1 MIIRF
6 FKIFSVIAV
15 AGVVAP
21 ASLSAA
27 PLDPIGNVEEVA
39 ILAPGTPLGSRQSV
53 DYRTC
58 NLEEQE
64 KRYTY
69 NPDEKEFP
77 CKAVKRSKLDVL
89 GEGKAERTA
98 AGGAGPITSV
108 SVHKEGKPSGGRGMD
123 GIRSDTLSR
132 NGWSFF
138 ASVDHGSDDSGSDG
152 GGSDDGGS
160 DGGGSDDGGSDGGGS
175 DDGGSDDGG
184 SGGGSDDGGS
194 NDDDDGDD
202 DDGGDD

>member
-15 AGVVAP
+15 AGLMVP

-27 PLDPIGNVEEVA
+27 SIDPIGDVEEVA
-39 ILAPGTPLGSRQSV
+39 VLAPGTPLGSQRAV
-53 DYRTC
+53 DYSTC
-58 NLEEQE
+58 NLEKQE
-64 KRYTY
+64 RRHTY
-69 NPDEKEFP
+69 NPDENEFP

-89 GEGKAERTA
+89 GEGKAERTG

-138 ASVDHGSDDSGSDG
+138 ASVDHGSDDSGSDDG
-152 GGSDDGGS
+152 GSDDSGSDDGGSDDGGS

-175 DDGGSDDGG
+175 D
-184 SGGGSDDGGS
+184 GGGSDDGGS
-194 NDDDDGDD
+194 DDDDDDD